1 MNEMKDKV
9 ALITGAATGI
19 GRATAELFAREGARL
34 MLADL
39 NVELGEALAAELR
52 AAGHEAF
59 FVATNVGKAGDCE
72 RMVAATVERF
82 GRLDAAFNNAGIS
95 DGPVPPGTIDYPLEL
110 WDRIIAVILS
120 CVFYCM
126 RYEIRAMLET
136 AGSGAIVN
144 TSSLAGQVAFSG
156 IPGYVASKHGV
167 VGLTRTV
174 AVEYG
179 AKGIRCNAVAPGFID
194 AHDPASVRLAAVPG
208 RGAGR
213 RADGAGRGAG
223 RGRRG
228 GAVAVL
234 GALVVCQW
242 CLPLG
247 RRRLPVAVNA
257 AWTLWGYACTSSSGW
272 WYR

>member
-34 MLADL
+34 TLADL

-110 WDRIIAVILS
+110 WDRIIAVNLS
-120 CVFYCM
+120 GVFYCM

-179 AKGIRCNAVAPGFID
+179 AKGIRCNAVAPGFIRTPMTQPVFGSQQFQD
-194 AHDPASVRLAAVPG
+194 AV
-208 RGAGR
+208 
-213 RADGAGRGAG
+213 
-223 RGRRG
+223 
-228 GAVAVL
+228 
-234 GALVVCQW
+234 
-242 CLPLG
+242 
-247 RRRLPVAVNA
+247 PVAVPMGRVAEPGEVAEA
-257 AWTLWGYACTSSSGW
+257 ALWLCSARSSYVNGAFLSVDGGFLSQ
-272 WYR
+272 